1 MRPIPPFA
9 VSFALA
15 SVVALAQQAPPPAT
29 TTAPPAP
36 TIDLRLVPLLD
47 GLRAEAPDG
56 DLTRIAENR
65 IGKEAAKVGLD
76 LQKLAHPYVV
86 HDLRR
91 GRLFYLFYKNVENAF
106 GDRPYVI
113 QRIKKTERTWAP
125 GAAVPAVKVTWLVE
139 AFKTTGGQ
147 LKGGSDQHFGSFG
160 LGDAVRR
167 EIDKE
172 CEIGFGE
179 IPGLCAGPEWPL
191 DPKKL
196 AVVLQAY
203 QADAGVYDRV
213 QFARSR
219 QWRLLASF
227 GKDGSS
233 AVLCPELGIDTAKGR
248 PSKDRIA
255 PAPDPLSN
263 RWTLAA
269 GKGLETP
276 ALALGA
282 TAAAAKAALGEPIE
296 DVAAGVGHRNLSF
309 RGGLTANFD
318 ANGALQTLFT
328 RPGFAGSTPEGISHG
343 STRELVKQKLGLPA
357 GDDEHAERWSYPGLV
372 VQFDSFDAVVKLV
385 VAAKK

>member
-15 SVVALAQQAPPPAT
+15 SAIALAQQAPPPAT
-29 TTAPPAP
+29 TAAPPAP
-36 TIDLRLVPLLD
+36 TLDLRLVPLVD
-47 GLRAEAPDG
+47 GLRAEAPGG
-56 DLTRIAENR
+56 DLTRIGENR
-65 IGKEAAKVGLD
+65 IGKEAAKVGFD
-76 LQKLAHPYVV
+76 LQKLAHPYFV

-113 QRIKKTERTWAP
+113 QRIKKTERTWAA
-125 GAAVPAVKVTWLVE
+125 GAAAPTVKVTWLVE

-160 LGDAVRR
+160 LGEAVRR

-191 DPKKL
+191 DPKRL

-203 QADAGVYDRV
+203 QADAGAYDRV

-219 QWRLLASF
+219 QWRLLVSF
-227 GKDGSS
+227 GKDGSC
-233 AVLCPELGIDTAKGR
+233 AVVCPELGIDTAKGL

-255 PAPDPLSN
+255 PTPDPLSS

-269 GKGLETP
+269 GTGLATP
-276 ALALGA
+276 ALAVGA
-282 TAAAAKAALGEPIE
+282 TVAAAKAALGEPLE

-318 ANGALQTLFT
+318 ATGALQTLFT
-328 RPGFAGSTPEGISHG
+328 RPGFAGSTSEGITHG
-343 STRELVKQKLGLPA
+343 SSREQVRQKLGPPA
-357 GDDEHAERWSYPGLV
+357 VPDDRAERWTYPGLV
-372 VQFDSFDAVVKLV
+372 VVFDSFDMVVKLV
-385 VAAKK
+385 VGARK